1 MNRSEWEAG
10 SQDTLEAGSLDPA
23 DLLRAELAA
32 VEPSAGFTAGVRARL
47 SDRHSAAAIWI
58 MRAAV
63 AAAAVMVVGVAA
75 VRWTGRSVPTRET
88 AAPIA
93 AVRSSAAPAL
103 PEAVA
108 TVHRPGPATRPQR
121 QRPPADR
128 VAERRLEVLVPPDQ
142 AIAVRRVLAAYAAG
156 LRVTLASNGGTFD
169 VVIGEFPEPAPVQI
183 APVRIARLGMVDFV
197 EFFWGG
203 ILK

>member
-1 MNRSEWEAG
+1 MNRSE
-10 SQDTLEAGSLDPA
+10 LEAGSLDPA
-23 DLLRAELAA
+23 DLLRAELGA
-32 VEPSAGFTAGVRARL
+32 VEPSAAFAAGVRARV
-47 SDRHSAAAIWI
+47 SARHSAATIWT

-63 AAAAVMVVGVAA
+63 AAAAVMVAGAAA
-75 VRWTGRSVPTRET
+75 VRWAGPSVPTRET

-93 AVRSSAAPAL
+93 AVRSHAAPAS

-108 TVHRPGPATRPQR
+108 SVHRPGPAARPER
-121 QRPPADR
+121 QRPPAVR

-156 LRVTLASNGGTFD
+156 LRVTMASNGGTFD
-169 VVIGEFPEPAPVQI
+169 EGISELQEPAPIQI
-183 APVRIARLGMVDFV
+183 APVRIERLGMVDFV

-203 ILK
+203 IRK